1 MILKFKLKIFNE
13 NLLLWTRMLIANK
26 LILVIFFRNKKVSS
40 KINKWE
46 EYFSKFLEKENF
58 NKNKTK
64 LRRYDKL
71 INLNVNNLS
80 IRL

>member
-1 MILKFKLKIFNE
+1 
-13 NLLLWTRMLIANK
+13 MLIANK
-26 LILVIFFRNKKVSS
+26 LILIIFFTNKKVNS

-58 NKNKTK
+58 NKNKTM

>member
-1 MILKFKLKIFNE
+1 
-13 NLLLWTRMLIANK
+13 MLIANK
-26 LILVIFFRNKKVSS
+26 LILVIFFRNKKVNS

>member
-1 MILKFKLKIFNE
+1 
-13 NLLLWTRMLIANK
+13 MLIANK
-26 LILVIFFRNKKVSS
+26 LILVIFFRNKKVNS

-71 INLNVNNLS
+71 INLNVNN
-80 IRL
+80 

>member
-1 MILKFKLKIFNE
+1 
-13 NLLLWTRMLIANK
+13 MLIANK